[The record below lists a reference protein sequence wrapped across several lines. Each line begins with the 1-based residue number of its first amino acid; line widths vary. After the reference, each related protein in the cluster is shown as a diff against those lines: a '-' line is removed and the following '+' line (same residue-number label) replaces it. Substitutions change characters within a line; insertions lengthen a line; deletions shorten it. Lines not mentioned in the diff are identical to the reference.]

1 MRELEQYVDEL
12 NWFRVQLMRERPLDL
27 VQDRQ
32 RIFDRL
38 ECDLSPENLTCDGE
52 MPRDQVRR
60 RYEFLTKAQQ
70 QLVDLVD
77 G

>member
-1 MRELEQYVDEL
+1 MTELEQYVNEL
-12 NWFRVQLMRERPLDL
+12 NWYRVQLMRERPLDP
-27 VQDRQ
+27 VQDWQ

-38 ECDLSPENLTCDGE
+38 DCDLSPENLTCDGE
-52 MPRDQVRR
+52 LPRDQVRQ
-60 RYEFLTKAQQ
+60 RYEFLTRAQQ